1 MSLVRMHNKA
11 RNVTY
16 VYESESYWDREK
28 KQPRSRRRLVGK
40 VDPET
45 GEVVPT
51 GPRGRP
57 RKGADADAQA
67 RDDGG
72 ALARALDA
80 LAERDA
86 QLAEARAELAAAR
99 REVRRLEGL
108 LRRVRDVASGG
119 VGGDES

>member
-1 MSLVRMHNKA
+1 MHNKA

-57 RKGADADAQA
+57 RKGADAAG
-67 RDDGG
+67 DDGG

-119 VGGDES
+119 LGGDES